1 MKRFAIPMIVAM
13 MLSLSL
19 AVPVLAAA
27 PSNDA
32 YPGRTVIGSIP
43 FSETLSTTE
52 ATADAD
58 DTEIHGQCGAPA
70 IDASVWYEL
79 TLVSTTTV
87 QIDLSG
93 SDYAAGVAVA
103 TGSPGSFSVVNC
115 APGVMAFEAVGG
127 ETYAI
132 LVFDY
137 DGIGNGGTLNILV
150 DEAPP
155 PPAIDVTV
163 NSTGTFTRSGSAT
176 VSGTVICDASV
187 EFAFVDVQLRQRTGR
202 LFIDG
207 SGSSDVVCDG
217 TVHPWTVEVFGNGLY
232 KGGSATA
239 NVSAVACN
247 TFGCGQDFEQRSVKL
262 RRG

>member
-1 MKRFAIPMIVAM
+1 MKRFAVPTIVAT

-32 YPGRTVIGSIP
+32 YSVRTLIGSIP
-43 FSETLSTTE
+43 FSETLDTTQ

-70 IDASVWYEL
+70 ID
-79 TLVSTTTV
+79 
-87 QIDLSG
+87 
-93 SDYAAGVAVA
+93 VA
-103 TGSPGSFSVVNC
+103 
-115 APGVMAFEAVGG
+115 
-127 ETYAI
+127 
-132 LVFDY
+132 
-137 DGIGNGGTLNILV
+137 
-150 DEAPP
+150 
-155 PPAIDVTV
+155 V
-163 NSTGTFTRSGSAT
+163 NSTATFTRTGSAM
-176 VSGTVICDASV
+176 VGGTVVCDAGAD
-187 EFAFVDVQLRQRTGR
+187 FAFVDVQLRQRAGR
-202 LFIDG
+202 LLIDG
-207 SGSSDVVCDG
+207 SGSSEVVCDG

-247 TFGCGQDFEQRSVKL
+247 SFGCGQDFEQRSVKL